1 MYRNFTRALGQG
13 MFAGRE
19 LTLIQCTKKTVLD
32 AHLATLKSA
41 DLIVVSVLE
50 NFIVNVCA
58 GVTEEEV
65 HLFGRQ
71 QITSV
76 VEDLLH
82 FAQRVP
88 EVSIVIVP
96 PMFRTTPPWFG
107 SYLPDF
113 IGFLSSEVAR
123 TESSCIA
130 VSTPFVVTPSMLESD
145 GVHLVPS
152 GADRFLAH
160 LDSEL
165 KSILVEVPD
174 TSQPSDDRL
183 DRILEVVNR
192 NTAQLDT
199 FQSISETVTELSRST
214 SEFEGFVRRRFK
226 DDDLIFARM
235 KEESDA
241 DINRSREDRVVITGL
256 PGPTG
261 PTSTHADKKRHY
273 TEVVT
278 RLVTLACVASEFQ
291 PKVVDV
297 YINLR
302 KDRGLPLVE
311 ARYQI
316 CTIDCSFLSRL
327 FYCFIVL

>member
-1 MYRNFTRALGQG
+1 
-13 MFAGRE
+13 
-19 LTLIQCTKKTVLD
+19 
-32 AHLATLKSA
+32 
-41 DLIVVSVLE
+41 
-50 NFIVNVCA
+50 
-58 GVTEEEV
+58 
-65 HLFGRQ
+65 
-71 QITSV
+71 
-76 VEDLLH
+76 
-82 FAQRVP
+82 
-88 EVSIVIVP
+88 
-96 PMFRTTPPWFG
+96 MFRTTPPWFG

-214 SEFEGFVRRRFK
+214 SEFEGFVCRRFK
-226 DDDLIFARM
+226 NDDLIFARM

-261 PTSTHADKKRHY
+261 STSTHADKKRHY